1 MQDADNILEH
11 LQRNFSDT
19 AFRQQRTVDD
29 LLTLWVPATDC
40 LQLIRHLK
48 SAIRKPYSLLYDLC
62 AIDERDRTH
71 RNDMPAVDLSGISSL
86 LL

>member
-11 LQRNFSDT
+11 LQRNFGEA

-48 SAIRKPYSLLYDLC
+48 SDIRRPYSLLYDLC
-62 AIDERDRTH
+62 AIDER
-71 RNDMPAVDLSGISSL
+71 
-86 LL
+86 